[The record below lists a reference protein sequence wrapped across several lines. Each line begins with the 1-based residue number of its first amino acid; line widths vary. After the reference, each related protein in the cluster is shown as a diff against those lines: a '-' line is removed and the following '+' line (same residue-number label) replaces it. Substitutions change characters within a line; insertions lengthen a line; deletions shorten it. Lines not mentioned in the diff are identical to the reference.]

1 MAAAAAVEQKYIS
14 QNGENSI
21 CKCSPDEEASREIYQ
36 RKLALSF
43 SLSLAIKSRPA
54 DLSVCAASTRT
65 TLTNNSRQ
73 LYYS

>member
-36 RKLALSF
+36 RKLALS
-43 SLSLAIKSRPA
+43 LSLAIKSRPA
-54 DLSVCAASTRT
+54 DLSVCAASTRA